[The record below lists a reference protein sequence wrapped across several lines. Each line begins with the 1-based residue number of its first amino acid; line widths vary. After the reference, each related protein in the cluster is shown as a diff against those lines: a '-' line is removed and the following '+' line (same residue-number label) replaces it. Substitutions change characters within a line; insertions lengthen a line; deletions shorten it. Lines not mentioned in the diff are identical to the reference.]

1 MFHYLFTN
9 DLRISNLESF
19 LCEAG
24 KCFVNDCIPS
34 ATVDK
39 NANNNM
45 NTLGFY
51 FNLTKESNCAKAC
64 VQGDIRK
71 VVLNFIK
78 KFQFPNP
85 RTTESLNQAID
96 DGITLAPMRVI
107 LQVLYLLNMVD
118 SKNAYL
124 TKEEIAEYIFFDERI
139 AKQIQPDLIG
149 LVKEIVEGRL
159 SGEKKEFL
167 SDAELEKKG
176 CYWKQC
182 KRQVREMV
190 KVLCWSGCVMENDEG
205 AIAIHHEYLTRDNE
219 ADLFEILTYKGRWI
233 PDRQK
238 NANENKASYQK
249 YMDIELDISENR
261 ESHIDEYQRAAQIIK
276 EYIFESGLQFE
287 DTEEEIQVLHEEFKA
302 RFSPEMLLGIS
313 DSYLLKSMFYS
324 AETTNDSLCYWLEF
338 NQYSRK
344 YCGSIAGGSSYK
356 FGLFQRKEDGVW
368 MTGSPNKPE
377 ELTDEQALE
386 IARNIRDMLVKG
398 ADIIKNSDLTDLSSY
413 EALDKELNDVIGKYA
428 TMGWVHKYFYML
440 YPDKLSAFHSTDWQ
454 RHVLF
459 ALRIKPST
467 CYFARSG
474 QIAMVSH
481 YANLYYRHL
490 FESFMN
496 KFGTVKKFC
505 RLGTSDREIN
515 YADEWKSH
523 NLVAVGWDELGLLT
537 DYVIGND
544 INKKALAE
552 KMQEIYYPN
561 NAQMASRKAGEVV
574 AFYRSNAD
582 TVFVAMNG
590 DNLLALVDEVGEYY
604 FDADKSMSHRKA
616 GIWHLC
622 FTMDEK
628 LPNQSAGHMTTCYE
642 LSDDDNLLYLYEKYY
657 YDLSDKQ
664 EEEGVEEMKEFI
676 PLVLNT
682 GLVTEFERNRI
693 VFGAPG
699 TGKSYKLKQDSEDI
713 LKNTEGSLERVTFHP
728 DYSYSQFVGTYKP
741 VSDANGDI
749 RYKFVPGPFM
759 RVYID
764 ALKSGRSENPQPHV
778 LLVEEINRA
787 RVAAVFGDVFQ
798 LLDRDENGVSEY
810 SIQSTED
817 IRKYL
822 AEELG
827 GKPEKYQYIQI
838 PDNMFIW
845 ATMNSADQG
854 VFPMDTAF
862 KRRWSFQY
870 IGIDDS
876 EENVR
881 DYEIPIGIGD
891 NRKYIN
897 WNQLRKAINDILSD
911 ECKVNEDK
919 LLGPFFISKSM
930 LDNALQNED
939 KFVKAFESKV
949 IMYLFEDVMKMRPAS
964 IFKGHDKNNGK
975 MIFSEI
981 CKAFEEQCEEI
992 FGLKDMSYAKEIEQ

>member
-1 MFHYLFTN
+1 MAYTAKQAMDTFDKYLNIEHQEKNIIPDTKERGVVYQ
-9 DLRISNLESF
+9 LLSGESIVIF
-19 LCEAG
+19 IYPLVHKQDNTKNYFDTRDSGAHERGVAWRYACIHKMKYFCIG
-24 KCFVNDCIPS
+24 VND
-34 ATVDK
+34 
-39 NANNNM
+39 
-45 NTLGFY
+45 
-51 FNLTKESNCAKAC
+51 
-64 VQGDIRK
+64 
-71 VVLNFIK
+71 
-78 KFQFPNP
+78 
-85 RTTESLNQAID
+85 
-96 DGITLAPMRVI
+96 
-107 LQVLYLLNMVD
+107 QVEKY
-118 SKNAYL
+118 K
-124 TKEEIAEYIFFDERI
+124 EYIFSLECDEKLVEKISGTKAGVRSGPGNQIIIPNDYIPSKKFERI
-139 AKQIQPDLIG
+139 TNKLGIYISVVHKDSLI
-149 LVKEIVEGRL
+149 
-159 SGEKKEFL
+159 
-167 SDAELEKKG
+167 DYLEKYDNRPYMLSNNED
-176 CYWKQC
+176 C
-182 KRQVREMV
+182 ES
-190 KVLCWSGCVMENDEG
+190 LENVV
-205 AIAIHHEYLTRDNE
+205 N
-219 ADLFEILTYKGRWI
+219 
-233 PDRQK
+233 
-238 NANENKASYQK
+238 
-249 YMDIELDISENR
+249 
-261 ESHIDEYQRAAQIIK
+261 EYQRAAQIIK
-276 EYIFESGLQFE
+276 EYILESGLQFE
-287 DTEEEIQVLHEEFKA
+287 DTEEEIQVLHEEFKT

-313 DSYLLKSMFYS
+313 DSELLKSMFYS

-356 FGLFQRKEDGVW
+356 YGLFQRKEDGVW

-413 EALDKELNDVIGKYA
+413 EALDKELNDAIGKYA

-459 ALRIKPST
+459 ALRIRPSN

-490 FESFMN
+490 FESFIN

-515 YADEWKSH
+515 YADEWKNH

-544 INKKALAE
+544 ISKKVLAE
-552 KMQEIYYPN
+552 KMQEIYYPD

-574 AFYRSNAD
+574 TFYRSNTD

-622 FTMDEK
+622 FAMDEK

-676 PLVLNT
+676 PLILNT

-699 TGKSYKLKQDSEDI
+699 TGKSYKLKQDSEEI

-764 ALKSGRSENPQPHV
+764 ALKSGRSKNPQPHV

-798 LLDRDENGVSEY
+798 LLDRDANGVSEY

-881 DYEIPIGIGD
+881 DYEIPIGMGD

-949 IMYLFEDVMKMRPAS
+949 IMYLFEDVMKMRPSS

-992 FGLKDMSYAKEIEQ
+992 FGLKNMSYTKEIEQ